1 MQQAFS
7 VGFEINRM
15 SKETNE
21 KKVEKLLGRLVELIS
36 QLNILEKTFSRL
48 KSETDELLRIIL
60 KRNGKN
66 TR

>member
-1 MQQAFS
+1 
-7 VGFEINRM
+7 M

-21 KKVEKLLGRLVELIS
+21 KKVEKLLGKLVNLVS

-48 KSETDELLRIIL
+48 KSETDELLRAIL

-66 TR
+66 TGQH